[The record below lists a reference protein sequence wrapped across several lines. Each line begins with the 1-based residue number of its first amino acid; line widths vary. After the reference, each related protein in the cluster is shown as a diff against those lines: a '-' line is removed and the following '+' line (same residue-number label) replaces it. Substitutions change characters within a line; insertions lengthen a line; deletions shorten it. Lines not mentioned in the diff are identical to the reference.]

1 MLVVLSLAAQ
11 SLFASASV
19 TVTGAVRDS
28 RGEPLSGTVVTVVG
42 NDRLYAV
49 AGDDGRYTI
58 SVPDGAVML
67 RFHLLGYL
75 TQDISL
81 EKVKDNLLNVVLE
94 EDLMNLETVVVTGT
108 RTPRLLKES
117 PILTRVI
124 TDLDIQRV
132 DALNIGDLLEAELPG
147 IEFSYAMDQQ
157 VTLNMQGFGGNSV
170 LFLVDGERIA
180 GETLDNIDY
189 NRVPGLPSPG
199 L

>member
-1 MLVVLSLAAQ
+1 MKRIIFLLVVLSLAAQ

-58 SVPDGAVML
+58 SVPDGAAML

-94 EDLMNLETVVVTGT
+94 EDL
-108 RTPRLLKES
+108 R
-117 PILTRVI
+117 
-124 TDLDIQRV
+124 Q
-132 DALNIGDLLEAELPG
+132 
-147 IEFSYAMDQQ
+147 
-157 VTLNMQGFGGNSV
+157 
-170 LFLVDGERIA
+170 
-180 GETLDNIDY
+180 
-189 NRVPGLPSPG
+189 
-199 L
+199 